1 MVRIMPF
8 QMTHLHIA
16 KNIYEHLSERKIN
29 LPQFYLGSVAP
40 DAVHNRVNYN
50 SDYKKASHLRVGN
63 DITNHPP
70 TYDEWI
76 ENVQCFICKNKN
88 NENYDFILGYCT
100 HILSDIYY
108 HIAVWTPF
116 KLKYQDDFSKG
127 NGGLYYQE
135 NEKVEIEL
143 ALAFENKDDFWVYL
157 EKSIGVT
164 LENIIFAN
172 EVEKH
177 KENILYHWFK
187 DKEHPD
193 MLSNKIITIESTM
206 KFIKDA
212 TCYVLDKL
220 ISTAL

>member
-1 MVRIMPF
+1 M
-8 QMTHLHIA
+8 
-16 KNIYEHLSERKIN
+16 
-29 LPQFYLGSVAP
+29 
-40 DAVHNRVNYN
+40 
-50 SDYKKASHLRVGN
+50 
-63 DITNHPP
+63 
-70 TYDEWI
+70 
-76 ENVQCFICKNKN
+76 
-88 NENYDFILGYCT
+88 
-100 HILSDIYY
+100 
-108 HIAVWTPF
+108 
-116 KLKYQDDFSKG
+116 
-127 NGGLYYQE
+127 
-135 NEKVEIEL
+135 EIEL
-143 ALAFENKDDFWVYL
+143 ALAFENKDDFWVHL

-187 DKEHPD
+187 NKKHPD